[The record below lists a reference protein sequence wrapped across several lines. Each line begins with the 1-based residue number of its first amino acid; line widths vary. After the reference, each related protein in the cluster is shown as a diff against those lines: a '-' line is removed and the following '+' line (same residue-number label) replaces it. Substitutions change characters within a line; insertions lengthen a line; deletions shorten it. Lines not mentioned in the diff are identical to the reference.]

1 MTVADVR
8 AAKPVKWRKIAFFL
22 LLLIMGLLVI
32 YADESF
38 ILRPADPE
46 WAHIA
51 PFRWLLLFHAIFAVP
66 ALLIGPLQ
74 FSERLRSRNIRLH
87 HVLGWIYSLAIFITA
102 PMALYIGVTY
112 EKPLVV
118 PQQVFQAGGWF
129 LTTLMAFIAGYNRNI
144 PLHKQWM
151 ARSYGF
157 SFIFIA
163 SRVTDVWPGLIDYGN
178 ERVAATALW
187 SMVVLALII
196 PDLLM
201 SGGEFFK
208 NRRPKRKAA

>member
-1 MTVADVR
+1 MTVADTR
-8 AAKPVKWRKIAFFL
+8 ATRPVNWWKTAFFL
-22 LLLIMGLLVI
+22 LLAVLGLLTI
-32 YADESF
+32 YADELF
-38 ILRPADPE
+38 VFRPADPE

-51 PFRWLLLFHAIFAVP
+51 NFKWLLLFHAVFAIP

-74 FSERLRSRNIRLH
+74 FSDRLRRNLKLH
-87 HVLGWIYSLAIFITA
+87 RTLGWVYCVAIFITA
-102 PMALYIGVTY
+102 PMALYIGVTH

-118 PQQVFQAGGWF
+118 PEQIFQAGGWF

-157 SFIFIA
+157 SFIFVA
-163 SRVTDVWPGLIDYGN
+163 SRFTDAWPGLIDTSS
-178 ERVAATALW
+178 ERPLSTFLW
-187 SMVVLALII
+187 SLVVLALIV

-201 SGGEFFK
+201 SGAEFFK
-208 NRRPKRKAA
+208 NRRPKRV

>member
-1 MTVADVR
+1 MTVADTR
-8 AAKPVKWRKIAFFL
+8 ATRPVNWWKTAFFL
-22 LLLIMGLLVI
+22 LLAVLGLLTI
-32 YADESF
+32 YADELF
-38 ILRPADPE
+38 VFRPADPE

-51 PFRWLLLFHAIFAVP
+51 NFKWLLLFHAVFAIP

-74 FSERLRSRNIRLH
+74 FSDRLRRNLKLH
-87 HVLGWIYSLAIFITA
+87 RTLGWVYCVAIFITA
-102 PMALYIGVTY
+102 PMALYIGVTH

-118 PQQVFQAGGWF
+118 PEQIFQAGGWF

-157 SFIFIA
+157 SFIFVA
-163 SRVTDVWPGLIDYGN
+163 SRFTDAWPGLIDTSS
-178 ERVAATALW
+178 ERPLSTFLW
-187 SMVVLALII
+187 SLVVLALIV

-201 SGGEFFK
+201 SGAEFFK
-208 NRRPKRKAA
+208 NRRPKRG

>member
-1 MTVADVR
+1 MTMMDAR
-8 AAKPVKWRKIAFFL
+8 AARPAGWWKTAFFL
-22 LLLIMGLLVI
+22 VLAVLGLLTI
-32 YADESF
+32 YADEMF
-38 ILRPADPE
+38 VVHPADPE

-51 PFRWLLLFHAIFAVP
+51 PFKWLLLFHALFAIP

-74 FSERLRSRNIRLH
+74 FSQRVRRNLKLH
-87 HVLGWIYSLAIFITA
+87 RTLGWVYCLAIFITA

-112 EKPLVV
+112 EKPLVQ
-118 PQQVFQAGGWF
+118 PEQIFQAGGWF

-163 SRVTDVWPGLIDYGN
+163 SRFTDAWPGLIDYGN

-187 SMVVLALII
+187 SLVVLALIV

-201 SGGEFFK
+201 SGAEFFK
-208 NRRPKRKAA
+208 NRRPRRA

>member
-1 MTVADVR
+1 MTVADAR
-8 AAKPVKWRKIAFFL
+8 AARPVKWAKIAFFL
-22 LLLIMGLLVI
+22 TLLVMGLIVV
-32 YADESF
+32 YADELF
-38 ILRPADPE
+38 VLRPADPE
-46 WAHIA
+46 WRHIA
-51 PFRWLLLFHAIFAVP
+51 PFKGLLLFHAVFAIP

-74 FSERLRSRNIRLH
+74 FSERLRRNLKLH
-87 HVLGWIYSLAIFITA
+87 RALGWIYSVAIFITA

-112 EKPLVV
+112 EQPLER
-118 PQQVFQAGGWF
+118 PEQVFQAGGWF

-163 SRVTDVWPGLIDYGN
+163 SRVTDAWPGLINYGD

-187 SMVVLALII
+187 SLVVLALIV

-201 SGGEFFK
+201 SGAEFFK
-208 NRRPKRKAA
+208 SRRPRKA

>member
-1 MTVADVR
+1 MTVAEAR
-8 AAKPVKWRKIAFFL
+8 AARPGKWWKTAFFL
-22 LLLIMGLLVI
+22 ALAAMGLIVI
-32 YADESF
+32 YADEMF
-38 ILRPADPE
+38 VFHPGDPE

-51 PFRWLLLFHAIFAVP
+51 NFKWLLLFHAMFAIP

-74 FSERLRSRNIRLH
+74 FSDRVRRNLKLH
-87 HVLGWIYSLAIFITA
+87 RTLGWIYCCAIFITA

-118 PQQVFQAGGWF
+118 PEQVFQAGGWF

-144 PLHKQWM
+144 TLHKQWM

-163 SRVTDVWPGLIDYGN
+163 SRVTDAWPGLLDYGN

-187 SMVVLALII
+187 SLVVLALVV

-201 SGGEFFK
+201 SGAEFFK
-208 NRRPKRKAA
+208 SRRPKRA